1 MQCAKAQAQE
11 VEGHAAENQKQTP
24 NFQLVNKPPLYSI
37 TSLPSRC
44 LLLTESERS
53 ISPKNF
59 SKITRHNVKITY
71 AIQQQLAGL
80 FSSK

>member
-1 MQCAKAQAQE
+1 MGFFLWAPELGTVFHKELKCN
-11 VEGHAAENQKQTP
+11 VEKLKQ
-24 NFQLVNKPPLYSI
+24 LNKPPLDPI
-37 TSLPSRC
+37 TSLPNRC

-71 AIQQQLAGL
+71 AIQQQLAV
-80 FSSK
+80 SEDS